1 MTRKRGITNGNISRY
16 RSPINSS
23 FGRRTMNG
31 LHKFLGGVVAS
42 TVLAASAF
50 AQVTTTTN
58 LGELSATPTNFGNTF
73 NQSVNF
79 SAFIDFRDVD
89 ITSLILY
96 KGTTVNPSTVMD
108 YDLYVP
114 AANPFTFSGLTAGT
128 YSLAVNG
135 NVSLGAGS
143 GDLAKYSGQISTT
156 AVASPAPE
164 ASDVAMTLMGLA
176 GVGFML
182 RRRKQQA

>member
-73 NQSVNF
+73 NQSANF
-79 SAFIDFRDVD
+79 SD

-114 AANPFTFSGLTAGT
+114 AANTFTFSGLTAGT

>member
-73 NQSVNF
+73 

-114 AANPFTFSGLTAGT
+114 AANTFTFSGLTAGT

>member
-1 MTRKRGITNGNISRY
+1 
-16 RSPINSS
+16 
-23 FGRRTMNG
+23 MNG

-58 LGELSATPTNFGNTF
+58 LGELSSTPTSFGNTF
-73 NQSVNF
+73 NQSVYFTDVYTF
-79 SAFIDFRDVD
+79 SIAGAGDVNGWTKDANVFRAFIDFRDVN
-89 ITSLILY
+89 ISSLILY
-96 KGTTVNPSTVMD
+96 KGTTISPTNVLN

-114 AANPFTFSGLTAGT
+114 EYNTFTFSGLTAGT

-135 NVSLGAGS
+135 NVTLGAGLN
-143 GDLAKYSGQISTT
+143 DLAKYSGQISTT

-164 ASDVAMTLMGLA
+164 ASDVAMTMMGLA
-176 GVGFML
+176 AVGLML
-182 RRRKQQA
+182 RRRKQKA

>member
-1 MTRKRGITNGNISRY
+1 MS
-16 RSPINSS
+16 
-23 FGRRTMNG
+23 G
-31 LHKFLGGVVAS
+31 LYKFIGGVAAS
-42 TVLAASAF
+42 TVLAVSAF

-58 LGELSATPTNFGNTF
+58 LGELSSTPTNFGNTF
-73 NQSVNF
+73 NKSLDFSDVYTFTIAGAGSVGGYTDDSSTF
-79 SAFIDFRDVD
+79 RAFIDFRDVD

-96 KGTTVNPSTVMD
+96 KGTNANPTTVLD

-114 AANPFTFSGLTAGT
+114 VYNTFTFSGLTAGT

-135 NVSLGAGS
+135 YVTLGAGS
-143 GDLAKYSGQISTT
+143 WDTASYSGQISTT

-164 ASDVAMTLMGLA
+164 ASDVAMTLVGLA
-176 GVGFML
+176 GVGVML

>member
-1 MTRKRGITNGNISRY
+1 
-16 RSPINSS
+16 
-23 FGRRTMNG
+23 MNG
-31 LHKFLGGVVAS
+31 LYKFIGGVAAS
-42 TVLAASAF
+42 TVLAVSAF

-58 LGELSATPTNFGNTF
+58 LGELSATPTDFGNTF
-73 NQSVNF
+73 NKSVDFSDIYTFSIAGNGSVNGYTDDSNTF
-79 SAFIDFRDVD
+79 RAFIDFRDVD

-96 KGTTVNPSTVMD
+96 QGTSISPGAVVN

-114 AANPFTFSGLTAGT
+114 AYNTFTFSGLTAGT

-135 NVSLGAGS
+135 HVTLGAGS
-143 GDLAKYSGQISTT
+143 WDTASYSGQISTT

-164 ASDVAMTLMGLA
+164 ASDLAMTLVGLA
-176 GVGFML
+176 GVGVML